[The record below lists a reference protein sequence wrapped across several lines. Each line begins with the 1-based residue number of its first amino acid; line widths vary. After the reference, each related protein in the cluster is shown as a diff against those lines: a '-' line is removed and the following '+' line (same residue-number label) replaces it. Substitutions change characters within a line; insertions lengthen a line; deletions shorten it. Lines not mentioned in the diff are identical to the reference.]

1 MTLARPLLLLVLLP
15 MVVGLAT
22 RHFSPVLAER
32 ARRGVAALTNA
43 VGAMLLVFV
52 VFLYGSTVA
61 NAVGSYAIVTQTL
74 FVVIVTLLAQAAGV
88 GLRDEQRSVVTLGM
102 CSRNLG
108 AALAPLAAVERD
120 PRALVMVVVA
130 VPVTLL
136 ASLLA
141 ARWLARDAA
150 RHRSAELA

>member
-1 MTLARPLLLLVLLP
+1 MTLARPLILLVLLP
-15 MVVGLAT
+15 MMVGLAT
-22 RHFSPVLAER
+22 RQVSPAFAER

-43 VGAMLLVFV
+43 SGAMLLVFV
-52 VFLYGSTVA
+52 VFLYGRAVL
-61 NAVGSYAIVTQTL
+61 NAVGSYAIVTQAL
-74 FVVIVTLLAQAAGV
+74 FIVIVTLVAQVAAV
-88 GLRDEQRSVVTLGM
+88 GLRDEQRSVLTLGM

-130 VPVTLL
+130 VPLTLVV
-136 ASLLA
+136 SLFA

-150 RHRSAELA
+150 RPHSAELA